1 MKYVDA
7 GQVQKRMN
15 FRLLLN
21 AFSKVIFFLATIFGL
36 VVLGI
41 LIYRVLSDGI
51 SWINIDFFNWET
63 INNA

>member
-51 SWINIDFFNWET
+51 SWINIDFF
-63 INNA
+63 